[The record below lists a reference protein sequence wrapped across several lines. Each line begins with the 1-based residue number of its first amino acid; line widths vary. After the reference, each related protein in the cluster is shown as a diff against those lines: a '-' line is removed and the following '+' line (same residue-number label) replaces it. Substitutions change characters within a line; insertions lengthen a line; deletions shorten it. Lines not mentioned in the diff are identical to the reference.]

1 MCLSVNRQI
10 QIQNTAC
17 KFVSTL
23 FVYHIS
29 ILNGKFLES
38 IKSNSYTVQE
48 INISNKLSLL
58 PGSLKGNRFYWSAIV
73 VTWYEFAS
81 CLNLNM

>member
-48 INISNKLSLL
+48 INISTKQHL
-58 PGSLKGNRFYWSAIV
+58 
-73 VTWYEFAS
+73 
-81 CLNLNM
+81 